1 MGGGVRLLLVCAV
14 LAPQCAW
21 AQMQPHR
28 AEYALRMGAA
38 TNASRIGTAM
48 QDITLDCTG
57 WRIKRD
63 VASEVALT
71 ASWKVSFSSRLE
83 GEEQR
88 NGNGFQYRIVQTE
101 NGARRESQGKVARTE
116 GDTRAEIVSA
126 GSPAQRSLP
135 LSTLMPVAAMSHLV
149 ERLRAKPGAFPTF
162 IYGAEAMGEAF
173 RVDVKSLDPAALR
186 PAPRTARLVTVPA
199 GQFWPVLMT
208 FTRGDQQGQKPLF
221 SLSAKIFESGVLDRV
236 TVDAGIVTLAAD
248 LQALEMH
255 KEPACPPSKQSSG
268 D

>member
-1 MGGGVRLLLVCAV
+1 MRLLLVGAV
-14 LAPQCAW
+14 LAPHCAW

-71 ASWKVSFSSRLE
+71 ASWKVSFSSKLE
-83 GEEQR
+83 GEEQPS
-88 NGNGFQYRIVQTE
+88 GNGFQYRIVQTE
-101 NGARRESQGKVARTE
+101 NGNRRESQGRVARTD

-126 GSPAQRSLP
+126 AGPAQRSLP
-135 LSTLMPVAAMSHLV
+135 LATLMPVAAMSHLV
-149 ERLRAKPGAFPTF
+149 ERLRTKPAAFPTF
-162 IYGAEAMGEAF
+162 IYAAEAMGDAF
-173 RVDVKSLDPAALR
+173 RVDVRALDPAALR
-186 PAPRTARLVTVPA
+186 PAPRTANIIAVPA
-199 GQFWPVLMT
+199 AQFWPVLMT
-208 FTRGDQQGQKPLF
+208 FRRDGTADQKPLF
-221 SLSAKIFESGVLDRV
+221 SMSAKIFESGVLDRV

-248 LQALEMH
+248 LQTLEMH
-255 KEPACPPSKQSSG
+255 KKPTCPESKHPVG